1 VENGMTA
8 KAIVVIGSINYDLIV
23 SQDRLPRRGE
33 TLVSTGFR
41 SDFGGKGANQAVQAA
56 RLGARVQFVGAVG
69 ADHYGAMCRANL
81 EREGVECRLRPTDSV
96 SGLGLVNVVGDGEV
110 HATIVEGANATV
122 TGDWVDVHADLV
134 ACAAVVVLQ
143 NEVPASANDRAV
155 ALAAAAGVPVIYNA
169 APARPVAVATTRAC
183 TWFVVNED
191 EAAEYLGHALGDV
204 ADDDAMRAVV
214 QELTSYC
221 VNVVLTLGSHGC
233 YVSAGRRVQFVRAV
247 EAVAVDTTG
256 AGDSFI
262 GAFATALAGGVDPFQ
277 ASRTAALVA
286 SITVAGMGAQSSM
299 PTREALDHEVVRE
312 TPADPRPGRAG

>member
-1 VENGMTA
+1 VEDGMTA
-8 KAIVVIGSINYDLIV
+8 NAIVVIGSINYDLIV

-69 ADHYGAMCRANL
+69 ADHYGTMCRANL
-81 EREGVECRLRPTDSV
+81 EREGIECRLRPTDAV

-110 HATIVEGANATV
+110 HATIVEGANAVV
-122 TGDWVDVHADLV
+122 TGDWVDAHADLV
-134 ACAAVVVLQ
+134 ASAAVVVLQ

-169 APARPVAVATTRAC
+169 APARPVPLATTRAC

-204 ADDDAMRAVV
+204 ADDEVMRAVV
-214 QELTSYC
+214 AELTVFC
-221 VNVVLTLGSHGC
+221 ANVLLTLGSHGC
-233 YVSAGRRVQFVRAV
+233 YVSAGRRVEFVGAV
-247 EAVAVDTTG
+247 RTRAVDTTG

-262 GAFATALAGGVDPFQ
+262 GAFATAIADGIDPFR
-277 ASRTAALVA
+277 ASRSAALAA
-286 SITVAGMGAQSSM
+286 SVTVAGMGAQSSM